1 MKTLWAILS
10 FQRMISPVL
19 IQIIFWA
26 GVGGSLYGTYVL
38 FTLGNWAW
46 PFPLIFGP
54 LLMRVL
60 TESWILAF
68 RAYDRLVEISAASRN

>member
-1 MKTLWAILS
+1 MKSIWSIIT
-10 FQRMISPVL
+10 FQRMISPIL

-38 FTLGNWAW
+38 VTLGNWAW

-68 RAYDRLVEISAASRN
+68 RAYDRLVEISEATHG